1 MKRPGLPAI
10 RFLPLLLLVL
20 LAILPVQM
28 GSLWTAVVQ
37 LANAQETS
45 PAPATPAPTPA
56 MQMAAATAGEA
67 EHAAPAAP
75 ATATT
80 DQSVKAKAGT
90 EPFDPLTLTRPE
102 LEVLQQLAKRRDE
115 LAARERELKDREQ
128 LLNATEQRL
137 AAQVKQLQQ
146 LKAELEGM
154 NEQQKNGA
162 DANVRRLVAIYEAMK
177 PDEAARIF
185 DTMDASVLLEVAGR
199 MAERRLAPVL
209 AQMTPARAQALTI
222 AMANQ
227 SPLASAPAE
236 PAAQP

>member
-1 MKRPGLPAI
+1 MKRPGFPAI

-37 LANAQETS
+37 LAHAQEAA
-45 PAPATPAPTPA
+45 PAPAPTPTPAPA
-56 MQMAAATAGEA
+56 MQMAATTTGE
-67 EHAAPAAP
+67 AAPAAP
-75 ATATT
+75 TTAAPG
-80 DQSVKAKAGT
+80 QPAKAEANT

-115 LAARERELKDREQ
+115 LAVHERELKDREQ
-128 LLNATEQRL
+128 LLQATEQRL

-209 AQMTPARAQALTI
+209 AQMSPARAQALTI

-227 SPLASAPAE
+227 SPLASPPAA

>member
-1 MKRPGLPAI
+1 MPA
-10 RFLPLLLLVL
+10 
-20 LAILPVQM
+20 
-28 GSLWTAVVQ
+28 
-37 LANAQETS
+37 
-45 PAPATPAPTPA
+45 PA
-56 MQMAAATAGEA
+56 MQMAAATTGD
-67 EHAAPAAP
+67 AAPAVSTTAAGDHP
-75 ATATT
+75 ATAAAT
-80 DQSVKAKAGT
+80 T

-115 LAARERELKDREQ
+115 LATRERELKDREQ
-128 LLNATEQRL
+128 LLQATEQRL

-154 NEQQKNGA
+154 NEQHKSGA

-185 DTMDASVLLEVAGR
+185 DTMDASVLLDVAGR

-227 SPLASAPAE
+227 SPLASP
-236 PAAQP
+236 PAAQAAQP

>member
-1 MKRPGLPAI
+1 MKRSAFPSI

-37 LANAQETS
+37 LANAQETAPAPPS
-45 PAPATPAPTPA
+45 TPAPAMKMAATTTGEATPVTPTAATTPAT
-56 MQMAAATAGEA
+56 GE
-67 EHAAPAAP
+67 P
-75 ATATT
+75 ATA
-80 DQSVKAKAGT
+80 AGNT

-115 LAARERELKDREQ
+115 LATRERELKDREQ
-128 LLNATEQRL
+128 LLQATEQRL

-154 NEQQKNGA
+154 NEQQKSGA

-209 AQMTPARAQALTI
+209 AQMSPARAQALTI

-227 SPLASAPAE
+227 SPLPSAPAA
-236 PAAQP
+236 AAQP